1 LERGREGGG
10 SGVVTVES
18 SDGKREREEEG
29 KTREDKGEKG
39 TYLEA
44 SR

>member
-1 LERGREGGG
+1 VVDLRSSWREARKGGG

-29 KTREDKGEKG
+29 KT
-39 TYLEA
+39 
-44 SR
+44 